1 MALDGPPRRL
11 ATARFDA
18 AARHEATRTC
28 HHAGMKNTGA
38 CPKCRSTELLVVDE
52 ARLPNYEF
60 SNAVV
65 PLTLSSHYMETGE
78 KGMLGGAKK
87 GRLSVH
93 LEAYVCGACGFV
105 EWHAKDLDALRA
117 IANEHGSAV
126 RKRR

>member
-1 MALDGPPRRL
+1 
-11 ATARFDA
+11 
-18 AARHEATRTC
+18 
-28 HHAGMKNTGA
+28 MKNTGA

-78 KGMLGGAKK
+78 KGLLGGAKK